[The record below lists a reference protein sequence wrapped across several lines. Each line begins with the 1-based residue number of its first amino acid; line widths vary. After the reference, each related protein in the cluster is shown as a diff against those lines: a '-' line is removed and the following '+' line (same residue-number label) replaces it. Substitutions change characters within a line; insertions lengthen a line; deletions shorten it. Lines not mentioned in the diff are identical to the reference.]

1 MDWTPESGLAAPR
14 KEGGHM
20 PIKVAING
28 FGRIGRCLAR
38 IIATGVKD
46 VELVVINSRAG
57 AEVHAHLLRH
67 DSVHGPF
74 PGTVEALPD
83 LLVING
89 KDVLLTQI
97 DDTPENLP
105 WRELGVEIVL
115 ESTGAFR
122 DRASISGHLTAG
134 AKRGIL
140 SAPGKKIDGTFV
152 YGVNHHSFD
161 PSRHFIV
168 SNASCT
174 TNCLAPVVKVLHE
187 SFEVQHGL
195 MTTVHSYT
203 MDQRLLD
210 GSHHDFR
217 RGRAAALSMVPTST
231 GAARAV
237 TEVIPELKGRLDGLA
252 VRVPTPNVS
261 LVDFVC
267 TVAKPT
273 TKEEVNQA
281 FVAAQEGDLKGV
293 LKVSTE
299 PLVSIDFNGSPYSS
313 TVDAEL
319 TNVMAGNLVKVMSW
333 YDNEMGFS
341 HRMLDLAVYMGT
353 R

>member
-1 MDWTPESGLAAPR
+1 
-14 KEGGHM
+14 M
-20 PIKVAING
+20 PIRVAING

-38 IIATGVKD
+38 VIATDVKD
-46 VELVVINSRAG
+46 IQLVAINSRAG

-74 PGTVEALPD
+74 PGTVTARPERLI
-83 LLVING
+83 ING
-89 KDVLLTQI
+89 QDVVLTQI
-97 DDTPENLP
+97 DDSPEKLP
-105 WRELGVEIVL
+105 WDELGVNVVL

-122 DRASISGHLTAG
+122 DRESIAGHLAAG
-134 AKRGIL
+134 AQRVIL
-140 SAPGKKIDGTFV
+140 SAPGKKIDATFV
-152 YGVNHHSFD
+152 YGVNHQTFD
-161 PSRHFIV
+161 PARHFIV
-168 SNASCT
+168 SNGSCT
-174 TNCLAPVVKVLHE
+174 TNCLAPVVKVLHDN
-187 SFEVQHGL
+187 FGVNHGL

-210 GSHHDFR
+210 GSHNDLR
-217 RGRAAALSMVPTST
+217 RARAAALSMIPTST

-267 TVAKPT
+267 TVARST
-273 TKEEVNQA
+273 TREEVNQA
-281 FVAAQEGDLKGV
+281 FLDAEQGTLQGV
-293 LKVSTE
+293 LKVSQE
-299 PLVSIDFNGSPYSS
+299 PLVSIDFNGSPYSA

-319 TNVMAGNLVKVMSW
+319 TNVMDGSLAKVMAW

-341 HRMLDLAVYMGT
+341 HRMLDLAVYMGS